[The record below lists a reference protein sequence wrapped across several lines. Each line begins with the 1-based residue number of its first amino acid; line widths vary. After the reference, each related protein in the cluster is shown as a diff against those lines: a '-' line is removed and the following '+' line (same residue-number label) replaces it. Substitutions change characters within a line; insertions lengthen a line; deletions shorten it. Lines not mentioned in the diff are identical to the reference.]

1 MKNCIIVFIG
11 ILLLSC
17 SVSCQKNTNKI
28 SNKQTSTYYKKFS
41 EGGYLTYDDETEI
54 LFQKFHYSDNHTS
67 KVHFLDIKKDTVVV
81 NTKKIKAPPFIKDFF
96 LLEKNLIVLSS
107 IPRTLG
113 KNLKSTDSLI
123 KYDKNLQVL
132 EKKDMDISKYPA
144 GNGFIIGGSDRLFY
158 ITEGFKYKK
167 TPELII
173 SQIDTSFNIKNQI
186 KIKTKEKSAFRYYPL
201 KSVFIK
207 DIGIVIVSTI
217 TYHNREKPIFKIE
230 MFDFDLKK
238 QWSQDIEASSI
249 IDLGYSISK
258 NKIFLISEKQGNKI
272 NIWDFKGNRQTKT
285 YYSTAKLISST
296 SNDNYIYILN
306 NEGKET
312 FVSIIDYS
320 GEIIDKVKKTTFIQI
335 KESETNMLKYKQ
347 NQLFLISIDNYL
359 NTLTITR
366 VKDSL

>member
-1 MKNCIIVFIG
+1 MKSKFFIVIIVLYCF
-11 ILLLSC
+11 LSC
-17 SVSCQKNTNKI
+17 KKNTNKI
-28 SNKQTSTYYKKFS
+28 SKQEFYPYCKNFSTD
-41 EGGYLTYDDETEI
+41 GALTYDNETEI
-54 LFQKFHYSDNHTS
+54 LFQRFRYSDNRS
-67 KVHFLDIKKDTVVV
+67 GKVHFLNIKNDTVII
-81 NTKKIKAPPFIKDFF
+81 NTKKVKKLPPVFIEDLF
-96 LLEKNLIVLSS
+96 LLKENLIVLSS

-113 KNLKSTDSLI
+113 ENLKSTDSLI

-132 EKKDMDISKYPA
+132 EKKDMDISKYPR
-144 GNGFIIGGSDRLFY
+144 GNGFIIGDSDRLFY
-158 ITEGFKYKK
+158 ITEGFKYMK

-186 KIKTKEKSAFRYYPL
+186 KIKTKEKGAFRYYPL

-320 GEIIDKVKKTTFIQI
+320 GEIIDKVKKSTFIQT
-335 KESETNMLKYKQ
+335 KESETNMLKYKR
-347 NQLFLISIDNYL
+347 NQLFLITINNYL
-359 NTLTITR
+359 NTLTITKL
-366 VKDSL
+366 KDSL